1 MNSIYEAITYATK
14 MHEGEYR
21 KKTDIPY
28 IVHPFS
34 AMYSLKDCGIE
45 DQNVLIATLQL
56 CRKIRNSAYKIY

>member
-45 DQNVLIATLQL
+45 DQNILIATLQL
-56 CRKIRNSAYKIY
+56 YSSRNVWL